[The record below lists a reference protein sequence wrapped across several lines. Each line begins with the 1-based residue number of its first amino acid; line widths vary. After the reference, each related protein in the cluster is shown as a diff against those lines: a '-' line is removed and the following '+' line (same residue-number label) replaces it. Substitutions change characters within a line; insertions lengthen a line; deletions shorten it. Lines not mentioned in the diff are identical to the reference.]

1 MQTGDKNEVY
11 DRITILHA
19 AERALI
25 GGIIMDVNVHE
36 IIVLRD
42 KKVQARTHKKKR
54 INKKWAKRYGFKTYE
69 NQLFKNGQMI
79 VMGQKIYMNE
89 RTYEALKKT
98 CSITLRNRG
107 WRIGSEVTNMYL
119 DKKAI
124 ALINA
129 PKSCGECCFQ
139 KGLTVYG
146 YACGIAKTMNK
157 DTRNRPDWCPL
168 IPLPKRHTAPKT
180 ATGYEIGYEDG
191 WNDCLDKIAGGE

>member
-1 MQTGDKNEVY
+1 MQAGDKNEVY
-11 DRITILHA
+11 DRITVLHA

-119 DKKAI
+119 DKK
-124 ALINA
+124 
-129 PKSCGECCFQ
+129 Q
-139 KGLTVYG
+139 
-146 YACGIAKTMNK
+146 
-157 DTRNRPDWCPL
+157 
-168 IPLPKRHTAPKT
+168 
-180 ATGYEIGYEDG
+180 
-191 WNDCLDKIAGGE
+191 

>member
-1 MQTGDKNEVY
+1 MQAGDKNEVY
-11 DRITILHA
+11 DRITVLHA

-89 RTYEALKKT
+89 RTYEALKKHA
-98 CSITLRNRG
+98 R
-107 WRIGSEVTNMYL
+107 
-119 DKKAI
+119 
-124 ALINA
+124 
-129 PKSCGECCFQ
+129 
-139 KGLTVYG
+139 
-146 YACGIAKTMNK
+146 
-157 DTRNRPDWCPL
+157 
-168 IPLPKRHTAPKT
+168 
-180 ATGYEIGYEDG
+180 
-191 WNDCLDKIAGGE
+191 